1 MTEDQIKEIINSPT
15 FRQEFDKYY
24 RRKYPSFEITG
35 GGPSVKHGRTEYAL
49 TTVPGEQMIHFY
61 ENGAAKILSKR
72 SMEIFSGDLM
82 DINNGEDAGD
92 GDVAIKLNC
101 KNGRIKI
108 QADMSDI
115 ELNARNISLR
125 AVEKMD
131 PKTKKMVGGN
141 INIVADKK
149 IFTKSGADTEMLATG
164 DFTVDATKELFI
176 NGGEQV
182 GIHCESEVI
191 HTSSGLDEFMAPDFY
206 RDVTTSI
213 TKIDAYNEA

>member
-1 MTEDQIKEIINSPT
+1 MTEEDIKKIIESPT

-24 RRKYPSFEITG
+24 RRKYPTFEITG
-35 GGPSVKHGRTEYAL
+35 GGPSAKHGRTEYAL
-49 TTVPGEQMIHFY
+49 TTVPGEQMIHFLY
-61 ENGAAKILSKR
+61 
-72 SMEIFSGDLM
+72 SGDLPVVH
-82 DINNGEDAGD
+82 DGKGAGD

-101 KNGRIKI
+101 KHGRIKI

-115 ELNARNISLR
+115 ELNGRNITLR
-125 AVEKMD
+125 AVEKYD
-131 PKTKKMVGGN
+131 KKEKKMIGGN

-149 IFTKSGADTEMLATG
+149 ITTKSGADTEMLSSA
-164 DFTVDATKELFI
+164 DFTIDTTKELFI

-191 HTSSGLDEFMAPDFY
+191 HTSSGRDEFLAPDFY

-213 TKIDAYNEA
+213 NKVDSYN

>member
-1 MTEDQIKEIINSPT
+1 MTEEDIKKIIESPT

-24 RRKYPSFEITG
+24 RRKYPTFEITG
-35 GGPSVKHGRTEYAL
+35 GGPSAKHGRTEYAL

-61 ENGAAKILSKR
+61 ESGVAKISSNKSFELYSC
-72 SMEIFSGDLM
+72 DLPVVH
-82 DINNGEDAGD
+82 DGKGAGD

-101 KNGRIKI
+101 KHGRIKI

-115 ELNARNISLR
+115 ELNGRNITLR
-125 AVEKMD
+125 AVEKYD
-131 PKTKKMVGGN
+131 KKEKKMIGGN

-149 IFTKSGADTEMLATG
+149 ITTKSGADTEMLSSA
-164 DFTVDATKELFI
+164 DFTIDTTKELFI

-191 HTSSGLDEFMAPDFY
+191 HTTSGRDEFLAPDFY

-213 TKIDAYNEA
+213 NKVDSYN